1 MFMRLTLGGR
11 GKMAL
16 GNDKYKNMHAGFSGH
31 ITQDGLIYSVLT
43 HITMNIKLFLSSV
56 CSDGL
61 GPMLPMLSSV
71 F

>member
-1 MFMRLTLGGR
+1 MGAG

-16 GNDKYKNMHAGFSGH
+16 GNNKYKNMYAGFNGH
-31 ITQDGLIYSVLT
+31 LTQDGLIYSGPT
-43 HITMNIKLFLSSV
+43 YITMNIKLFLSSV

-61 GPMLPMLSSV
+61 VPMMPMLTSI